1 MMVRLLFG
9 IRLRLGI
16 RGVRRGFAG
25 GLRDLGL
32 ARRAFAL
39 WLFSEATLTIGA
51 RPIGRRGFLVVG
63 HVTRLSTQRFSADRR
78 AKVAVAA
85 AVGFRTRKR
94 SPRGA
99 SPAIGTSKT

>member
-9 IRLRLGI
+9 VRLRLRI
-16 RGVRRGFAG
+16 RGVGRGFAG
-25 GLRDLGL
+25 GLRDFCL
-32 ARRAFAL
+32 ARRACAL
-39 WLFSEATLTIGA
+39 RLFREAALTIGA

-78 AKVAVAA
+78 AKAAAVA